1 MSCERYADA
10 IIDHA
15 CGAEISPGLAAHLAG
30 CEACKARLDAQRRLI
45 EGLEEEISLAVSVD
59 ASDTFARGVHARLE
73 EASRRSLRMLW
84 WSLAGAT
91 AAILIAVSLRPAPP
105 EIQIDTRVPST
116 TLTERAPM
124 IVPPAPSEAPLK
136 APPTPPVH
144 RVLVNPRPATIP
156 TVEVIVPADR
166 ADAVAR
172 FLALVRA
179 GAVNS
184 PAPVEPTE
192 TEPAPSDL
200 VVSPL
205 SIEPIAVAD
214 VEFPQVAPAGGRG
227 PQ

>member
-15 CGAEISPGLAAHLAG
+15 CGAEISPGLAAHLAA
-30 CEACKARLDAQRRLI
+30 CEACRARLDTQRRLI
-45 EGLEEEISLAVSVD
+45 EGLNEEIRLAVNVD

-73 EASRRSLRMLW
+73 DASRRSLRMLW

-91 AAILIAVSLRPAPP
+91 AAILMAVSLRPAPP
-105 EIQIDTRVPST
+105 ETQIDTRVPST

-124 IVPPAPSEAPLK
+124 PPPPSPK
-136 APPTPPVH
+136 PPPQAPPTPPVH

-184 PAPVEPTE
+184 PATVERTE